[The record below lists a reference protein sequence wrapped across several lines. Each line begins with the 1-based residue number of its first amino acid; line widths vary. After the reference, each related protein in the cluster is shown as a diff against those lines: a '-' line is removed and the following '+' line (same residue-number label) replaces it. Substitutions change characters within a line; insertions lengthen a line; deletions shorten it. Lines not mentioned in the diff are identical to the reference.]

1 MKAVPLKLDDPIF
14 LEVEQLTQALQTSRN
29 RYINQALQ
37 YYNQLVKRQLLAK
50 QLAEESL
57 LCRQE
62 SMKVVAEFEPI
73 DEWHE

>member
-14 LEVEQLTQALQTSRN
+14 QEVEQLTQALQTSRN
-29 RYINQALQ
+29 RYINQAVD
-37 YYNQLVKRQLLAK
+37 YYNQVVKRQLLAK

-62 SMKVVAEFEPI
+62 SMKVVAEFEQI
-73 DEWHE
+73 DEYND